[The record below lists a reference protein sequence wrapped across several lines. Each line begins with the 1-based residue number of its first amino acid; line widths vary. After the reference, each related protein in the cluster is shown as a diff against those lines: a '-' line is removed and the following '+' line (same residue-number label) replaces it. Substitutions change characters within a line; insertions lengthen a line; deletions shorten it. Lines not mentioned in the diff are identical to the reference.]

1 MLACRDPVFSAQPVS
16 RDRAHKPL
24 RLLTGGTYRFL
35 SMAGILYIV
44 ATPIGNLE
52 DITLRALR
60 VLKEV
65 DVIAAEDTRHTQ
77 ILLSHHDIH
86 TPLTSY
92 HEHNE
97 TTKARELV
105 TRLARGQNI
114 ALVSDAGTPSISDPG
129 FRLVVQAI
137 RAGVRIIPIPGAS
150 ALTAVLSASGLP
162 TDRFIFEGFLPAK
175 KKQRRERL
183 QALRNETRTLILYE
197 APHRLKDALDDI
209 HELLGNR
216 DAVLAREVSKIH
228 EEFLRGPVGELVRAL
243 GAGEMRGEVTLIV
256 SGGASE
262 SRVNEDLL
270 KAEIRELEGKG
281 LRVKE
286 IAEVLGE
293 KFGYPKKEIYRLA
306 LQRQKLSP

>member
-1 MLACRDPVFSAQPVS
+1 M
-16 RDRAHKPL
+16 
-24 RLLTGGTYRFL
+24 T
-35 SMAGILYIV
+35 GILYIV

-65 DVIAAEDTRHTQ
+65 DAVAAEDTRHTR
-77 ILLSHHDIH
+77 ILLNHHNID

-97 TTKARELV
+97 KTKSQELV
-105 TRLARGQNI
+105 ARLVQGQNI
-114 ALVSDAGTPSISDPG
+114 ALVTDAGTPAISDPG
-129 FRLVVQAI
+129 FRVVVQAI

-162 TDRFIFEGFLPAK
+162 TDRFVFEGFLPAK
-175 KKQRRERL
+175 KGQRREKL
-183 QALRNETRTLILYE
+183 QTLRDETRTLIFYE
-197 APHRLKDALDDI
+197 APHRLKDTLDDI
-209 HELLGNR
+209 RELLGNR
-216 DAVLAREVSKIH
+216 EAVLAREVSKIH
-228 EEFLRGPVGELVRAL
+228 EEFLRGPVSELVRVL
-243 GAGEMRGEVTLIV
+243 SGGDIRGEVTLIISGSSGLPGV
-256 SGGASE
+256 SE
-262 SRVNEDLL
+262 ERL
-270 KAEIRELEGKG
+270 KAEILELKGKG

-306 LQRQKLSP
+306 LHGDKVSS

>member
-1 MLACRDPVFSAQPVS
+1 MP
-16 RDRAHKPL
+16 
-24 RLLTGGTYRFL
+24 
-35 SMAGILYIV
+35 GILYIV

-52 DITLRALR
+52 DVTLRALR

-77 ILLSHHDIH
+77 ILLNHHGIR

-97 TTKARELV
+97 RTKAQELV
-105 TRLARGQNI
+105 ARLEQGQDI
-114 ALVSDAGTPSISDPG
+114 ALVSDAGTPAISDPG
-129 FRLVVQAI
+129 FRLVVAAI
-137 RAGVRIIPIPGAS
+137 HAGVRIIPIPGAS
-150 ALTAVLSASGLP
+150 ALTAILSASGLA

-183 QALRNETRTLILYE
+183 QTLRDETRTLVFYE
-197 APHRLKDALDDI
+197 APHRLRDALDDV

-216 DAVLAREVSKIH
+216 ETVLAREVSKVH
-228 EEFLRGPVGELVRAL
+228 EEFLRGPLSELICMLERQ
-243 GAGEMRGEVTLIV
+243 EIRGEVTLII
-256 SGGASE
+256 SGSAGE

-270 KAEIRELEGKG
+270 IAEIRELKGQG
-281 LRVKE
+281 LRHKE

-293 KFGYPKKEIYRLA
+293 KFGYAKKEIYRLA
-306 LQRQKLSP
+306 LALGGKASA

>member
-1 MLACRDPVFSAQPVS
+1 MP
-16 RDRAHKPL
+16 
-24 RLLTGGTYRFL
+24 
-35 SMAGILYIV
+35 GILYIV

-52 DITLRALR
+52 DITFRALR
-60 VLKEV
+60 VLGEV

-97 TTKARELV
+97 KTKAQELV
-105 TRLARGQNI
+105 TRLARGKNI
-114 ALVSDAGTPSISDPG
+114 ALVSDAGTPAISDPG

-150 ALTAVLSASGLP
+150 ALTAVLSATGLP
-162 TDRFIFEGFLPAK
+162 TDRFVFEGFLPAK
-175 KKQRRERL
+175 KKLRRERL
-183 QALRNETRTLILYE
+183 QTLRDETRTLIFYE
-197 APHRLKDALDDI
+197 APHRLKDTLDDI

-216 DAVLAREVSKIH
+216 EAVLAREVTKIH
-228 EEFLRGPVGELVRAL
+228 EEFLRGPVSALVREL
-243 GAGEMRGEVTLIV
+243 GSGEVRGEVTLII
-256 SGGASE
+256 SGSAGE
-262 SRVNEDLL
+262 SQVNEDLL
-270 KAEIRELEGKG
+270 KAEIRELKGQG

-293 KFGYPKKEIYRLA
+293 KFGYSKKDIYRLA
-306 LQRQKLSP
+306 LHGEKVSP

>member
-1 MLACRDPVFSAQPVS
+1 MTSVVLS
-16 RDRAHKPL
+16 
-24 RLLTGGTYRFL
+24 L
-35 SMAGILYIV
+35 SMPGMLYIV

-97 TTKARELV
+97 KTKAQDLV
-105 TRLARGQNI
+105 ARLARGQNI
-114 ALVSDAGTPSISDPG
+114 ALVSDAGTPAISDPG

-150 ALTAVLSASGLP
+150 ALTAVLSATGLP
-162 TDRFIFEGFLPAK
+162 TDRFVFEGFLPAK

-183 QALRNETRTLILYE
+183 QILRDEIRTLIFYE
-197 APHRLKDALDDI
+197 APHRLRDTLEDI

-216 DAVLAREVSKIH
+216 EAVLAREVSKIH
-228 EEFLRGPVGELVRAL
+228 EEFLRGPISELVRGL
-243 GAGEMRGEVTLIV
+243 GGGDVRGEVTLII
-256 SGGASE
+256 SGSAGE

-270 KAEIRELEGKG
+270 KAEIRELKRQG

-293 KFGYPKKEIYRLA
+293 KFGYPKRDIYRLA
-306 LQRQKLSP
+306 LHGEKVSP

>member
-1 MLACRDPVFSAQPVS
+1 MP
-16 RDRAHKPL
+16 
-24 RLLTGGTYRFL
+24 
-35 SMAGILYIV
+35 GILYIV

-77 ILLSHHDIH
+77 ILLSRHDIH

-97 TTKARELV
+97 KTKAQELV

-114 ALVSDAGTPSISDPG
+114 ALVSDAGTPAISDPG

-162 TDRFIFEGFLPAK
+162 TDRFVFEGFLPAK
-175 KKQRRERL
+175 KRQRRERL
-183 QALRNETRTLILYE
+183 QTLRDESRTLIFYE
-197 APHRLKDALDDI
+197 APHRLKDALGDI

-216 DAVLAREVSKIH
+216 QAVLAREVSKIH
-228 EEFLRGPVGELVRAL
+228 EEFLRGPVSELVHAL
-243 GAGEMRGEVTLIV
+243 GSGDIRGEVTLII
-256 SGGASE
+256 SGAAAPH
-262 SRVNEDLL
+262 RVDADRLQ
-270 KAEIRELEGKG
+270 AEIRQLKDRG

-306 LQRQKLSP
+306 LLGEKVSP